1 MQVRSPE
8 FKPSPTEER
17 KERRRKGRREEG
29 KEGER
34 KKNHFCSVRS
44 RLVQQNGQKKDRS
57 TGKDDVVCGPGSKL
71 GNITLL
77 ILTMI
82 K

>member
-34 KKNHFCSVRS
+34 KKITFAVSEVGWYNKMVRKRTEALARTMLSVGLEAS
-44 RLVQQNGQKKDRS
+44 WG
-57 TGKDDVVCGPGSKL
+57 
-71 GNITLL
+71 TLHY
-77 ILTMI
+77 
-82 K
+82 